1 MLKKEEYLK
10 TVKRP
15 YPPIFCSL
23 VCIGYAKEE
32 LYKGI
37 VKGSFSI
44 KNMAHVDNVWYY
56 GKAEV
61 ELGGKLALES
71 WKDPILFEHVKKE
84 FKKREDMNR
93 SCQVQSNKL
102 PKKKN
107 PLPLLHLGVIAFPA
121 GPAIFMCAHKHRIST
136 LWARF
141 IQFFNTISRNFVFR
155 IHLIRF
161 S

>member
-1 MLKKEEYLK
+1 ME
-10 TVKRP
+10 P
-15 YPPIFCSL
+15 YEHYITNAP
-23 VCIGYAKEE
+23 E
-32 LYKGI
+32 
-37 VKGSFSI
+37 
-44 KNMAHVDNVWYY
+44 KNMLFFVDFPLRSMNSLNW
-56 GKAEV
+56 ENQ
-61 ELGGKLALES
+61 
-71 WKDPILFEHVKKE
+71 KE